1 MKTNH
6 FTLLILLF
14 LCAGSQLLA
23 QNTTNISLSAN
34 VFYRGDP
41 PGSYTVTCPS
51 GMMARVTALTKI
63 ADVRITLLANPT
75 ESQLANG
82 TVFSPAI
89 SPTQQVLIGTLPQ
102 ATTATGVGILEAKA
116 SCVAIAPSGTSP
128 TSFTIMLVGITK
140 AEEQTRTSYALKAN
154 AITLPRLTT
163 TEQTTL
169 PPQKV
174 GNVVYNI
181 EQQKMAVHDGTN
193 WQYVGPAETSQF
205 QNMQSFPASTQVWI
219 VPAGVTR
226 ILVEAWG
233 GGQGGGKYRLSNN
246 VALGARG
253 GNAGAYTRGFMTVT
267 PGQSLTLTVGAGGPG
282 GINDFASGDGGETK
296 VQSSTARIQVYGG
309 FVNGGNSSDYY
320 GTGGGLIVGG
330 GRGTGATLSYGQK
343 SATEYILLIK
353 CGDGGTAYGAQTGG
367 VGEQFALLNST
378 SLLYTTGGATAGS
391 FPGGGGGAGYNFGKE
406 GADGFLLL
414 HW

>member
-1 MKTNH
+1 MKTKPLALL
-6 FTLLILLF
+6 TLFF

-23 QNTTNISLSAN
+23 QSTTNLSLSAN

-51 GMMARVTALTKI
+51 GTSARVTALTKI
-63 ADVRITLLANPT
+63 ADVPITLLANPT
-75 ESQLANG
+75 ESQPANG

-89 SPTQQVLIGTLPQ
+89 SPSQQVLIGTFPQ
-102 ATTATGVGILEAKA
+102 ATAATGVGILEAKA
-116 SCVAIAPSGTSP
+116 SCVGIAPSGTSP
-128 TSFTIMLVGITK
+128 TSFTIMLAGITK

-154 AITLPRLTT
+154 AVTLPRLTT
-163 TEQTTL
+163 SEQTTL
-169 PPQKV
+169 PPQKA
-174 GNVVYNI
+174 GNMVYNI
-181 EQQKMAVHDGTN
+181 EQQKMAVHNGTS
-193 WQYVGPAETSQF
+193 WQYVGPAEAGQF
-205 QNMQSFPASTQVWI
+205 QNVQSFPAGTQVWI

-246 VALGARG
+246 VVVGARG

-267 PGQSLTLTVGAGGPG
+267 PGQSLTLTVGAGGVG
-282 GINDFASGDGGETK
+282 GVNDFASGDGQDTK
-296 VQSSTARIQVYGG
+296 VQSSTVSIQAYGG
-309 FVNGGNSSDYY
+309 FNNGENRSNYY
-320 GTGGGLIVGG
+320 GFGGGLIVGG

-343 SATEYILLIK
+343 SATDYILLIK
-353 CGDGGTAYGAQTGG
+353 CGDGGTAYGAQAGG
-367 VGEQFALLNST
+367 TGEQFALLNST
-378 SLLYTTGGATAGS
+378 TLLYTTGGATAGS

>member
-1 MKTNH
+1 M
-6 FTLLILLF
+6 
-14 LCAGSQLLA
+14 A
-23 QNTTNISLSAN
+23 QTTNLSLSAN

-41 PGSYTVTCPS
+41 PGSYTVACPNGTS
-51 GMMARVTALTKI
+51 ARMTALTKI
-63 ADVRITLLANPT
+63 ADVPITLLANPS

-82 TVFSPAI
+82 TVFSPSI
-89 SPTQQVLIGTLPQ
+89 SPTQQLLIGTFPQ
-102 ATTATGVGILEAKA
+102 ATAATGVGILEAKA
-116 SCVAIAPSGTSP
+116 SCVGTSPSGTSP
-128 TSFTIMLVGITK
+128 TSFTIMLAGITK

-154 AITLPRLTT
+154 ALTLPRLTT

-181 EQQKMAVHDGTN
+181 EQQKMAVHNGTS
-193 WQYVGPAETSQF
+193 WQYVGPAEAGQF
-205 QNMQSFPASTQVWI
+205 QNMRSFPTGTQVWI

-233 GGQGGGKYRLSNN
+233 GGQGGGKYRLSNT
-246 VALGARG
+246 VVLTARG
-253 GNAGAYTRGFMTVT
+253 GNAGGYARNFMMVT
-267 PGQSLTLTVGAGGPG
+267 PGQSLTITVGAGGTG
-282 GINDFASGDGGETK
+282 GVNDFASGDGGETK
-296 VQSSTARIQVYGG
+296 AQSSATSIQAYGG
-309 FVNGGNSSDYY
+309 FNNGGNSSDYY
-320 GTGGGLIVGG
+320 STGGGFISGG
-330 GRGTGATLSYGQK
+330 GRGVSGTLTYGQK

-353 CGDGGTAYGAQTGG
+353 CGDGGTAYGAQAGG
-367 VGEQFALLNST
+367 IGEQFALLNSNT
-378 SLLYTTGGATAGS
+378 LLYATGGATAGS